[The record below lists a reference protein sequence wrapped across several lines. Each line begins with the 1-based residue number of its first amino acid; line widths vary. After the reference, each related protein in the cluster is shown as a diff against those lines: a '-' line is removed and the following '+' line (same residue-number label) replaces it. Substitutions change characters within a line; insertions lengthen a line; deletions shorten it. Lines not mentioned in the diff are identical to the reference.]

1 MAALL
6 MEASFKFSALETAEY
21 DTGLQSVVRHMLRKK
36 IVAIFPE
43 DIDLYS
49 VEKFRMY

>member
-1 MAALL
+1 

-21 DTGLQSVVRHMLRKK
+21 DTGLQSFVVHHKLQKK

-49 VEKFRMY
+49 VEKFQIY